1 MSTIDEAT
9 AKKIMEQGLYVD
21 ETRYIVTYD
30 NMFGGKSWGTI
41 GWRENPARYHESPAI
56 LTDTAFPGFT
66 PSSNLTSEACGGKVL
81 NAMINFLLFD

>member
-1 MSTIDEAT
+1 MSTINEAT

-41 GWRENPARYHESPAI
+41 GWRENPARYHESPACHEVKEI
-56 LTDTAFPGFT
+56 WRHPKEKFSLMDTIQA
-66 PSSNLTSEACGGKVL
+66 
-81 NAMINFLLFD
+81 NAHHKGAR